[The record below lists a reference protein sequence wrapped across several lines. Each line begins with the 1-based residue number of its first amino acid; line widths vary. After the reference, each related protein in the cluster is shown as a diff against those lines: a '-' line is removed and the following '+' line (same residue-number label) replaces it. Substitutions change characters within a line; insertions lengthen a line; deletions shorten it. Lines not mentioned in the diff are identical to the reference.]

1 VLDLVALTSLASAR
15 LGAIGDPDKAPAMA
29 AYLKTDMPFYGV
41 QTPQRAPILREL
53 VASFPP
59 ATGAE
64 YEAAVRALWGL
75 PHREEKYLALGYA
88 ARFDGQVTFDRV
100 GLYRDLIVSGAWWD
114 LSDTAAIGLFGRVLF
129 KDRARAT
136 PVARTWVVD
145 QDLWL
150 RRTAIICQVGHKGEA
165 DESLLFDACRV
176 CMDQREFFIRK
187 AIGWA
192 LRDHARSAPQAVAS
206 FAAEHREHMS
216 GLSYREATK
225 HLG

>member
-1 VLDLVALTSLASAR
+1 VLDLLALAAMASDRLSAVA
-15 LGAIGDPDKAPAMA
+15 DPAKAPGMA

-53 VASFPP
+53 VAAFPP
-59 ATGAE
+59 ADGAE
-64 YEAAVRALWGL
+64 YEAAVRALWAL

-88 ARFDGQVTFDRV
+88 ARFDDQVTVDRV
-100 GLYRDLIVSGAWWD
+100 PLYRDLIVDVAWWA

-129 KDRARAT
+129 KARAKAT
-136 PVARTWVVD
+136 PVARRWISD
-145 QDLWL
+145 PDMWL
-150 RRTAIICQVGHKGEA
+150 RRTAIICQVGHKEET
-165 DESLLFDACRV
+165 DEGLLFDACLA
-176 CMDQREFFIRK
+176 CMDEKEFFIRK

-192 LRDHARSAPQAVAS
+192 LREYARSAPQAVS
-206 FAAEHREHMS
+206 RFAAAHRERMS